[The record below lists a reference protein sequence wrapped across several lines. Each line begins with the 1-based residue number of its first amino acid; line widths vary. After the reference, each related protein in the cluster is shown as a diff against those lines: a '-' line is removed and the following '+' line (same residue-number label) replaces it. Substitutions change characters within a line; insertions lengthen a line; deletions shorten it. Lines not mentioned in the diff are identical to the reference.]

1 MKKRYLLLIAILVF
15 IIQTTV
21 IQQFRIFGVIPNSM
35 LVLIVIFTF
44 SFKKKEGI
52 QIALFLGL
60 LQDVI
65 ISKFVGINT
74 IIYVLIAVLLYE
86 FKEIFSNDQRL
97 NIVIAT
103 VAATFFYHVL
113 FGSISFLLADYT
125 KTLSYVIEIMTKEI
139 IYNLVIAY
147 ITYGFIFKMV
157 RGYDTK

>member
-1 MKKRYLLLIAILVF
+1 MKKIYLLLVAVLVF
-15 IIQTTV
+15 IMQTTL

-35 LVLIVIFTF
+35 LVLIVIFIF

-52 QIALFLGL
+52 QLALFLGL
-60 LQDVI
+60 LQDVM
-65 ISKFVGINT
+65 ISKFIGINT
-74 IIYVLIAVLLYE
+74 IIYVLIAVGLYL

-103 VAATFFYHVL
+103 VAATFFYHML

-125 KTLSYVIEIMTKEI
+125 KTLSYILKIMIIEM

-147 ITYGFIFKMV
+147 IIYGFIFKMA